1 MSHVHTLTGRNENEV
16 LWMQRRSFVRAASV
30 WVAMGGAAAAQAQ
43 QRSNI
48 VELTGDVLL
57 NGRRLLPG
65 QTIQSGDGITTGPNS
80 TLVFVLGD
88 SSFQVRQN
96 SRLVVERGASL
107 SVVSGLRLLTGAVIG
122 VWGKGTLR
130 RITTPTVTLGIRG
143 TGTYTEVFPEQSFRS
158 YFCNCYGTVEV
169 GAGTDKVLSQ
179 SDYHQ
184 SFWAEPVAKNGQFL
198 FPAKAIN
205 HTDEE
210 LEALAGLVKQRTNWQ
225 IMGKKGLWNGRGYMD
240 DEPDRKHPAEVLTK

>member
-1 MSHVHTLTGRNENEV
+1 MSLHTLAGRNEGEV
-16 LWMQRRSFVRAASV
+16 LWMQRRSFVQAAGA
-30 WVAMGGAAAAQAQ
+30 WVALGGAASAQAR
-43 QRSNI
+43 QRGNI
-48 VELTGDVLL
+48 VELNGDALV
-57 NGRRLLPG
+57 NGQRLLPDH
-65 QTIQSGDGITTGPNS
+65 TIQSGDEIRTGPNS
-80 TLVFVLGD
+80 NLVFVLGD

-96 SRLVVERGASL
+96 SRMVVERGASL
-107 SVVSGLRLLTGAVIG
+107 GVVSGLRLLTGAVVS

-130 RITTPTVTLGIRG
+130 RIATPTVTLGIRG
-143 TGTYTEVFPEQSFRS
+143 TGTYTEVFPEQDFRS

-169 GAGTDKVLSQ
+169 GAGTDQVLSQ

-210 LEALAGLVKQRTNWQ
+210 LEALAGLVNQRTNWQ
-225 IMGKKGLWNGRGYMD
+225 IMGKKGLWNGRGYME
-240 DEPDRKHPAEVLTK
+240 DEPDKKHPAEALAK

>member
-1 MSHVHTLTGRNENEV
+1 MSHSLAGRSEFE
-16 LWMQRRSFVRAASV
+16 LRWMQRRSFVQAA
-30 WVAMGGAAAAQAQ
+30 WAWTAMGGAAAAQAQ

-48 VELTGDVLL
+48 VELTGDALL

-65 QTIQSGDGITTGPNS
+65 HTIQSGDEVVTGPKS
-80 TLVFVLGD
+80 HLTFVLGD

-96 SRLVVERGASL
+96 SRLKVERGASL
-107 SVVSGLRLLTGAVIG
+107 SVVSALRLLTGAVVS
-122 VWGKGTLR
+122 VWGKGTQR
-130 RITTPTVTLGIRG
+130 RIVTPTVTMGIRG
-143 TGTYTEVFPEQSFRS
+143 TGTYTEVFPEQDFRS

-169 GAGTDKVLSQ
+169 GAGTDQVLSQ

-184 SFWAEPVAKNGQFL
+184 AFWAEPVAKNGKFL

-210 LEALAGLVKQRTNWQ
+210 LETLAGLVNQRTNWQ
-225 IMGKKGLWNGRGYMD
+225 IMGKKGPFNGRGYMD
-240 DEPDRKHPAEVLTK
+240 DEPDKKHPAELLAK

>member
-1 MSHVHTLTGRNENEV
+1 
-16 LWMQRRSFVRAASV
+16 MQRRSFVQAAGA
-30 WVAMGGAAAAQAQ
+30 WVALGGATAAQAQ

-48 VELTGDVLL
+48 VELRGDVLL

-65 QTIQSGDGITTGPNS
+65 QTVQSGDGITTGPES
-80 TLVFVLGD
+80 HLIFVLGD

-96 SRLVVERGASL
+96 SRLVVERNASRG
-107 SVVSGLRLLTGAVIG
+107 VVSGLRLLTGAVIS

-169 GAGTDKVLSQ
+169 GAGTDRVLSQ

-184 SFWAEPVAKNGQFL
+184 SFWAEPAAKNGQFL

-210 LEALAGLVKQRTNWQ
+210 LEALAGLVNQRTNWQ
-225 IMGKKGLWNGRGYMD
+225 TMGKKGPFNGRGYMD
-240 DEPDRKHPAEVLTK
+240 DEPDKKHPAELLAK

>member
-1 MSHVHTLTGRNENEV
+1 MHALAGRDELEV
-16 LWMQRRSFVRAASV
+16 LWLQRRSFIQAAAS
-30 WVAMGGAAAAQAQ
+30 WVALGGAAAAQAQ

-48 VELTGDVLL
+48 VELTGDVML
-57 NGRRLLPG
+57 NGRRLLAG
-65 QTIQSGDGITTGPNS
+65 QTIESGDGIVTGPGS
-80 TLVFVLGD
+80 HLVFVIGN

-96 SRLVVERGASL
+96 SRLVVERGTSL
-107 SVVSGLRLLTGAVIG
+107 SVVGGLRLLTGAVIS
-122 VWGKGTLR
+122 VWGKGTR
-130 RITTPTVTLGIRG
+130 RSMVTPTVTLGIRG
-143 TGTYTEVFPEQSFRS
+143 TGTYTEVFPEQNFRS

-169 GAGTDKVLSQ
+169 GAGTNQVLSQ

-198 FPAKAIN
+198 FPAKAMN

-210 LEALAGLVKQRTNWQ
+210 LEALAGLVKQRTHWQ

-240 DEPDRKHPAEVLTK
+240 DEADKKHPAELLAK

>member
-1 MSHVHTLTGRNENEV
+1 MSQVHALAGRDALEV
-16 LWMQRRSFVRAASV
+16 LWPQRRSFVQAAAS
-30 WVAMGGAAAAQAQ
+30 WVALGGAAAAQAQ

-48 VELTGDVLL
+48 VELTGDVQL
-57 NGRRLLPG
+57 NGRRLLAG
-65 QTIQSGDGITTGPNS
+65 QTIRSGDGIVTGPGS
-80 TLVFVLGD
+80 HLVFVIGD

-96 SRLVVERGASL
+96 SRLVVERGTSL
-107 SVVSGLRLLTGAVIG
+107 SVAGGLRLLTGAVIG
-122 VWGKGTLR
+122 VWGKGTR
-130 RITTPTVTLGIRG
+130 RSIATPTVTLGIRG

-169 GAGTDKVLSQ
+169 GAGTDQVLSQ

-210 LEALAGLVKQRTNWQ
+210 LEALAGLVRQRTNWQ
-225 IMGKKGLWNGRGYMD
+225 ILGKKGLWNGRGYMD
-240 DEPDRKHPAEVLTK
+240 DDADKKHPAELLTK

>member
-1 MSHVHTLTGRNENEV
+1 MSGGHTLAGRSALEV
-16 LWMQRRSFVRAASV
+16 LWMQRRSFVQAASA
-30 WVAMGGAAAAQAQ
+30 WVTLGGFAAAQAQ

-48 VELTGDVLL
+48 VELTGDALL
-57 NGRRLLPG
+57 NGQRLLPG
-65 QTIQSGDGITTGPNS
+65 HTIQSGDEIVTGPRS
-80 TLVFVLGD
+80 ELIFVLGN

-107 SVVSGLRLLTGAVIG
+107 NVVSALRLLTGAVVS
-122 VWGKGTLR
+122 VWGKGTQR
-130 RITTPTVTLGIRG
+130 RIVTPTVTMGIRG
-143 TGTYTEVFPEQSFRS
+143 TGTYTEVFPEQNFRS

-184 SFWAEPVAKNGQFL
+184 SFWAEPVAKNGKFL

-205 HTDEE
+205 HTDDE
-210 LEALAGLVKQRTNWQ
+210 LEALAALVDQRTTWQ
-225 IMGKKGLWNGRGYMD
+225 IIGKKGLWDGRGYMD
-240 DEPDRKHPAEVLTK
+240 DQPDKQHPAERMAK